1 MKLSTM
7 PLALAVAVGLAST
20 AAHAQLAT
28 PTIGTAAP
36 SLTGLYVSIWDT
48 ASQHSELVNLS
59 YQYSDL
65 LPSTGNLTP
74 NSATGA
80 YVTAA
85 NPTGAAG
92 SVLQLN
98 FGVLPSFASTFGT
111 PGSSTSYMV
120 LAANA
125 QSGVDF
131 TGTPA
136 QAATLTSAS
145 LGTLA
150 TNAGAEVANW
160 EQAGP
165 QIAGSGTAIDLTG
178 TATYSSIAGP
188 NSSGSNGLSGFNF
201 SGTVGTAL
209 DFFNLVPGSKRGSVA
224 LTTYANSQGDGFW
237 FLSSTGD
244 LTYNV
249 LASTSPVPLPAA
261 VWLLVSGLA
270 GLGAIGR
277 RRNAAAA

>member
-36 SLTGLYVSIWDT
+36 TLTGLYVSIWDST
-48 ASQHSELVNLS
+48 SQHSELVNLT

-65 LPSTGNLTP
+65 LPSTGNLSP
-74 NSATGA
+74 ESATGA
-80 YVTAA
+80 YVAAA

-111 PGSSTSYMV
+111 PGSTTSYMV

-125 QSGVDF
+125 QAGVDF
-131 TGTPA
+131 TGTPTT
-136 QAATLTSAS
+136 AATLTKSA
-145 LGTLA
+145 LTTLA
-150 TNAGAEVANW
+150 TAAGAEVGAWEGQPQVAN
-160 EQAGP
+160 
-165 QIAGSGTAIDLTG
+165 SGTAIDLTG
-178 TATYSSIAGP
+178 TQTYSAIGGP

-201 SGTVGTAL
+201 GGTVGTAL
-209 DFFNLVPGSKRGSVA
+209 DFFNLVGNGRSNVTLS
-224 LTTYANSQGDGFW
+224 TYGNSQGNGFW

-277 RRNAAAA
+277 RRNVAAA

>member
-28 PTIGTAAP
+28 PAIGTAAP
-36 SLTGLYVSIWDT
+36 TLTGLYVSIWDST
-48 ASQHSELVNLS
+48 SQHSELVNLS
-59 YQYSDL
+59 YQYNDL
-65 LPSTGNLTP
+65 LPSTGNLSP

-111 PGSSTSYMV
+111 PGASTSYMV

-125 QSGVDF
+125 QAGVDF

-136 QAATLTSAS
+136 TAAILTKSA
-145 LGTLA
+145 LTTLA
-150 TNAGAEVANW
+150 TNAGAEVGAW
-160 EQAGP
+160 EGQP
-165 QIAGSGTAIDLTG
+165 QVASSGTAVDLTG
-178 TATYSSIAGP
+178 TQNYSAIGGP
-188 NSSGSNGLSGFNF
+188 NASGTNGLSGFNF
-201 SGTVGTAL
+201 GGTVGTAL
-209 DFFNLVPGSKRGSVA
+209 DFFNLVGNGRSNVTLS
-224 LTTYANSQGDGFW
+224 TYANSQGDGFW
-237 FLSSTGD
+237 FLSSAGD

-249 LASTSPVPLPAA
+249 LAASTSPVPLPAA

-277 RRNAAAA
+277 RRNAAAV

>member
-36 SLTGLYVSIWDT
+36 SLTGLYVSIWDSS
-48 ASQHSELVNLS
+48 SQHSELVNLS

-65 LPSTGNLTP
+65 LPSTGNLSP

-98 FGVLPSFASTFGT
+98 FGVLPSFTSTFGT
-111 PGSSTSYMV
+111 PSSTTSYMV

-131 TGTPA
+131 TATPTT
-136 QAATLTSAS
+136 AATLTSSS
-145 LGTLA
+145 LSTLA

-160 EQAGP
+160 QQAP
-165 QIAGSGTAIDLTG
+165 TVATSGTAIDLTG

-224 LTTYANSQGDGFW
+224 LTTYANDNGDGFW

-249 LASTSPVPLPAA
+249 LAGSTSPVPLPAA

-277 RRNAAAA
+277 RRNVAAV